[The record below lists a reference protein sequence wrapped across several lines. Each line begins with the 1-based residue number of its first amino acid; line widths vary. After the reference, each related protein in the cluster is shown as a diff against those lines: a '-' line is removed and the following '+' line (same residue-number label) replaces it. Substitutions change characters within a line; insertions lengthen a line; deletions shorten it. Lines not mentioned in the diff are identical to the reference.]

1 MIVYLGF
8 KQGRDFMEK
17 TDKKRRK
24 KLIIF
29 LCIVLSFC
37 IGFHFLFEYFS
48 NVVCEN
54 LESVA
59 ENTEYIESGNDKV
72 KLGRYF
78 EDINDIFDQSLELS
92 KLAYEPE
99 NEDESRKA
107 ELEKIG
113 YSNVMRYNNKPSE
126 LYKHLLKKNKDA
138 SVMMSAV
145 NVTVATKN
153 LDSGEILV
161 AVAFK
166 GTDSS
171 NINDDLSDMYK
182 AVDKNGFHKG
192 FMFNA
197 KQFYNKSDKIIFN
210 LNGKEVKLSEIL
222 SEMKNDN
229 SKYKMLVTGHSLG
242 AAVADIYSG
251 YFLKNDNVNDA
262 NIVTVTYGTP
272 KSCSESYSYDGNN
285 IINVINTDDFVAT
298 IGAEKHLGTCL
309 YFTPSEEFRKQNYAE
324 HYVEPNIYNSY
335 SDLIKSAESGLVAHN
350 LNMCYTPLVK
360 ELQNNPSEYFD

>member
-1 MIVYLGF
+1 MG
-8 KQGRDFMEK
+8 K
-17 TDKKRRK
+17 TKKK
-24 KLIIF
+24 KAWYQKLIIF
-29 LCIVLSFC
+29 ICVVLVLCIV
-37 IGFHFLFEYFS
+37 FHFVFRYFS

-59 ENTEYIESGNDKV
+59 ASTEYIEKGNDKV
-72 KLGRYF
+72 KLGTYF

-99 NEDESRKA
+99 NEDEDRKA
-107 ELEKIG
+107 QLEDLG
-113 YSNVMRYNNKPSE
+113 YDNVMQYNNKPSE
-126 LYKHLLKKNKDA
+126 LYKRLSKKNKDA

-145 NVTVATKN
+145 NVTLATKS
-153 LDSGEILV
+153 LDNGEILI

-166 GTDSS
+166 GTDSL

-182 AVDKNGFHKG
+182 AVDKDGFHKG

-197 KQFYNKSDKIIFN
+197 KQFYNKADKITFN
-210 LNGKEVKLSEIL
+210 LDGETVKLSDIL
-222 SEMKNDN
+222 SDMKNEN

-251 YFLKNDNVNDA
+251 YFLKNDNINDN

-272 KSCSESYSYDGNN
+272 KSCSADYSYSGDN
-285 IINVINTDDFVAT
+285 IINVINTDDMVPT
-298 IGAEKHLGTCL
+298 IGAEEHLGTCL

-324 HYVEPNIYNSY
+324 HYVEPNVYNSY
-335 SDLIKSAESGLVAHN
+335 SDLIKTAESGLVAHN
-350 LNMCYTPLVK
+350 LVMSYTPLVN
-360 ELQNNPSEYFD
+360 ELENNPSEYFE